1 VSKAVT
7 THRRAFGSDVAGEQ
21 PLDVL
26 RQHVDLDVHVVAGL
40 LGAQRRDRG
49 GVRDDGDRER
59 VDGGGHDGET
69 DAVDRDRSLLH
80 HVPHE
85 CDGDADAQ
93 IGHWLQHLPD
103 AVDVT
108 LHQVAAE
115 AIGQPYRTLQVQRRP
130 DCDAVQA
137 GACERLVAHVGFPP
151 VGALL
156 DDRQAAT
163 VDRDRVAE
171 VCVLEHDRG
180 RDPYARSVQRLDAA
194 DLFHDSCEHGPVL
207 SSRCRALGVQVH
219 GNANKTA
226 EPPVRVRTWRR
237 DRIACVD
244 PAPIRT
250 VTVGPGIT
258 PGRPHTMLLCE
269 VRGLSPPIGNFTQP
283 RRGFFSCWPQR

>member
-1 VSKAVT
+1 M
-7 THRRAFGSDVAGEQ
+7 
-21 PLDVL
+21 
-26 RQHVDLDVHVVAGL
+26 
-40 LGAQRRDRG
+40 
-49 GVRDDGDRER
+49 
-59 VDGGGHDGET
+59 
-69 DAVDRDRSLLH
+69 
-80 HVPHE
+80 
-85 CDGDADAQ
+85 
-93 IGHWLQHLPD
+93 I
-103 AVDVT
+103 
-108 LHQVAAE
+108 
-115 AIGQPYRTLQVQRRP
+115 
-130 DCDAVQA
+130 
-137 GACERLVAHVGFPP
+137 VGFYRASIGGLPITEP
-151 VGALL
+151 GF
-156 DDRQAAT
+156 
-163 VDRDRVAE
+163 
-171 VCVLEHDRG
+171 G
-180 RDPYARSVQRLDAA
+180 RKHQMMLAAA